1 MRSVYILS
9 NHGKLSKE
17 GEHLIFKD
25 FNAHCT
31 KILPAQT
38 ERIFVVGNSSITGE
52 AMSIIM
58 RAEIPVTYISHS
70 GKCMGH
76 ISYNE
81 GKNVFLRKKQ
91 FERERDETKSLN
103 IAKSIVRGKIRNQI
117 AFMQRIKRSRIVDFD
132 IMSIVNSI
140 KNFLKDISR
149 CENKE
154 SLRGIEGNAAKHYFS
169 VLRMNIL
176 PEWAVFTERSRNP
189 PETNVNAVLSFFY
202 SLLKNYVKTAIVS
215 CGLDPMIGNLHS
227 LVYGQDT
234 LAFDLMEEFRTPVA
248 DTLTCTIFN
257 KNVLHKDDF
266 REVEVSG
273 KRGVY
278 LTTAGIK
285 KVCACFEQKIRSSV
299 LYEMRGEKLSFFQI
313 MVEQAKQ
320 YKKVIIK
327 EDGVYKPFYYK

>member
-17 GEHLIFKD
+17 GEHLMFKD
-25 FNAHCT
+25 CDAHCT

-38 ERIFVVGNSSITGE
+38 ERIFMVGNSSITGE

-58 RAEIPVTYISHS
+58 RAEIPVTYISHG
-70 GKCMGH
+70 GKCIGQ
-76 ISYNE
+76 ISYGE

-91 FERERDETKSLN
+91 FERELDETKSLD

-117 AFMQRIKRSRIVDFD
+117 AFMQRMKRSRLSDSDVTP
-132 IMSIVNSI
+132 MLNSI

-154 SLRGIEGNAAKHYFS
+154 SLRGIEGSAAKHYFS

-176 PEWAVFTERSRNP
+176 PEWAAFAERSRNP

-202 SLLKNYVKTAIVS
+202 SLLENYIKTAIVS
-215 CGLDPMIGNLHS
+215 CGLDPMLGNLHS
-227 LVYGQDT
+227 LSYGQDT
-234 LAFDLMEEFRTPVA
+234 LAFDLMEEFRSPVA
-248 DTLTCTIFN
+248 DALTCTIFN

-266 REVEVSG
+266 RDVEVSG
-273 KRGVY
+273 KKGVY
-278 LTTAGIK
+278 LTTAGMK
-285 KVCACFEQKIRSSV
+285 KACTCFEQKIRSSV
-299 LYEMRGEKLSFFQI
+299 FYEPRGEKLSFFQI

-320 YKKVIIK
+320 YKKVIIE